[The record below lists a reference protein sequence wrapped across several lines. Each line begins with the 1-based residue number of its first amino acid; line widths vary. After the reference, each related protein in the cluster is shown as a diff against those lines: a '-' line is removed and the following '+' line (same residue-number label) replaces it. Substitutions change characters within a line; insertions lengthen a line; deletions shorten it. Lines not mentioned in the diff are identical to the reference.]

1 MKRSL
6 ILVPL
11 AAGAALRLIAYFANR
26 SLWFDE
32 AALAVNI
39 IERPLPGIFK
49 PLELHQGAP
58 VGFLVAEKIITMIL
72 GPQEFALRLFPLICG
87 LLTILVAVFVARL
100 YVSSSA
106 VPLATALV
114 ALSPPL
120 IYYSAE
126 AKQYSCDAL
135 VTLLLLWMFVEL
147 LRSDL
152 RGRTMVAY
160 ALMGAAAVWFSHP
173 SVFLLASAAGV
184 FLFSARCDKTRAA
197 RLTLILAA
205 WAASFAVLYFT
216 SLRRLAGDR
225 ALLAFWSQYFP
236 PRPLASIHTLSW
248 LFDMFLVSFRDAA
261 GLAII
266 TGMGFFL
273 VGCAAL
279 FRRNPRQAWILFGSF
294 IALFL
299 AAVAQKY
306 PMGGRLLLFAV
317 PIILLLVAEGVAAAC
332 ARLPH
337 AKYAQFIIGCLVLF
351 QPTLFSVRRL
361 WTNHPDD
368 IRPVLD
374 YAQARALPSDRWY
387 IYFQAQ
393 PQMRYYSDIRGL
405 RMNWIPGTD
414 CGSDSRCYAKD
425 IDLLTG
431 ANRTWIV
438 LSHILLRGNTDDGAI
453 LIEQFDRKGRRL
465 EEFRRSGARAYLYD
479 LGVRTAG
486 PDTRH

>member
-11 AAGAALRLIAYFANR
+11 AAGAVLRLIGYLANR

-39 IERPLPGIFK
+39 IERPLPGMFK

-58 VGFLVAEKIITMIL
+58 VGFLIAEKIITIIL
-72 GPQEFALRLFPLICG
+72 GPQEFALRLFPLVCG

-100 YVSSSA
+100 YVRSSA

-114 ALSPPL
+114 ALNPAL

-135 VTLLLLWMFVEL
+135 VTLLLLWTFFEL

-152 RGRTMVAY
+152 SGKTMAAY
-160 ALMGAAAVWFSHP
+160 ALIGAAAVWFSHP
-173 SVFLLASAAGV
+173 SVFLLASAGGV
-184 FLFSARCDKTRAA
+184 LLFSARSNKSRAA

-205 WAASFAVLYFT
+205 WAASFAVLYFV
-216 SLRRLAGDR
+216 SLRRLAGDS
-225 ALLAFWSQYFP
+225 ALLDFWSQYFP
-236 PRPLASIHTLSW
+236 RRPLASLHTLSW
-248 LFDMFLVSFRDAA
+248 LFDVFLVSFRDAA

-273 VGCAAL
+273 LGCAAL
-279 FRRNPRQAWILFGSF
+279 FRRNPRPAWILLGSF
-294 IALFL
+294 VALLL
-299 AAVAQKY
+299 AAAAQKY
-306 PMGGRLLLFAV
+306 PLGGRLLLFAV
-317 PIILLLVAEGVAAAC
+317 PIILLLVAEGVAATC

-337 AKYAQFIIGCLVLF
+337 AKLAQFIISCLVLL
-351 QPTLFSVRRL
+351 QPTLLSVHGL
-361 WTNHPDD
+361 WTNHRDD

-405 RMNWIPGTD
+405 GMNWIPGSD

-425 IDLLTG
+425 IDSLAG
-431 ANRTWIV
+431 ASRTWIV
-438 LSHILLRGNTDDGAI
+438 LSHILFRGNRDDGAI
-453 LIEQFDRKGRRL
+453 LIEQFDRKGRCL
-465 EEFRRSGARAYLYD
+465 EEFSRPGARAYLYD

-486 PDTRH
+486 PDTRR